1 MSGVAPIPEPSR
13 RLGSSARAYWTVG
26 ALAGAIPGAVVAVV
40 AGRALS
46 GAGSLGGAAGPLGTL
61 VTAAGILACVV
72 AVAVVPQLRWRTWR
86 YEVRDEELDLRH
98 GAWRVVRTLVPVV
111 RIQHVETERTVFSQA
126 FGLATV
132 RVHTAAGA
140 TTIPALGEAEAASIR
155 DRIAGLARVP
165 DEL

>member
-1 MSGVAPIPEPSR
+1 MSGVPPIPEPSR
-13 RLGSSARAYWTVG
+13 RLGSSARAYWTVA
-26 ALAGAIPGAVVAVV
+26 ALAGAVPGALAAVLT
-40 AGRALS
+40 GRALRD
-46 GAGSLGGAAGPLGTL
+46 AGGLGDAAGPVGTL
-61 VTAAGILACVV
+61 VTVGGLLACLV

-132 RVHTAAGA
+132 RVHTAAGS
-140 TTIPALGEAEAASIR
+140 TTIPALAEAEAASIR